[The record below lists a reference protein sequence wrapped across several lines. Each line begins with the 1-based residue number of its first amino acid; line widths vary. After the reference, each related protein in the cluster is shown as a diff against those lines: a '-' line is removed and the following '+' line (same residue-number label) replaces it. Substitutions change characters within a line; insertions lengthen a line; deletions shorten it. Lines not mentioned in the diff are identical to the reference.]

1 VNEYERTVNRLA
13 KWRTVFAGR
22 WLGTRA
28 KDDPECQA
36 VRDITEKYLM
46 LRVEMNAMTALLLR
60 TPGEKT
66 GLFTIEEF
74 ERQVIKECDYMQAML
89 EESFPGFKATDDGMH
104 IDTARAAET
113 MKGWKP

>member
-1 VNEYERTVNRLA
+1 MGNLNEYERTVNRLA

-22 WLGTRA
+22 WLGTRP

-46 LRVEMNAMTALLLR
+46 LRVEVNALTALFIAR
-60 TPGEKT
+60 GVFAVEDFEKQ
-66 GLFTIEEF
+66 II
-74 ERQVIKECDYMQAML
+74 RECDYMQTML
-89 EESFPGFKATDDGMH
+89 EKSFPGFKATDDGMH